1 MTLPD
6 PDRTAVSRPERAGG
20 RPERTASGSER
31 AAGGSERTEL
41 ADRAL
46 STVSFRGPLTGS
58 QLHEAL
64 GAGGFPLWQ
73 ACLGDPRLA
82 HRVIGKRYVRLDI
95 KLDGYVRLS
104 PSILREFL
112 TYTVVGPA
120 DEPDALDAAAAELA
134 DHIEQVSRRKL
145 YTARRIM
152 DDITRP
158 FLTDPLLAGHFCVAI
173 AGDIVYGMAHDVLR
187 PERSTGILVQGSDL
201 DIVVLVGDDAPDGL
215 VTTLDEAIYARKYFY
230 LRNPGFR
237 EELDYIVKPLATL
250 RAQSGLADFHDMVAC
265 KVWRESRLLCGDEG
279 LFRAGKQVLAAAGVG
294 DRLDALARE
303 AAEARAAQQQ
313 RLLTLPVDELR
324 DGDLG
329 LFYTAEESEEFH

>member
-1 MTLPD
+1 MSSLD
-6 PDRTAVSRPERAGG
+6 PVL
-20 RPERTASGSER
+20 
-31 AAGGSERTEL
+31 TEL

-46 STVSFRGPLTGS
+46 RATSFRGPLTGS

-64 GAGGFPLWQ
+64 GAAGFPLWK
-73 ACLGDPRLA
+73 ACLGDERLA

-120 DEPDALDAAAAELA
+120 DRPEALDEAAAALA

-152 DDITRP
+152 ADITRP
-158 FLTDPLLAGHFCVAI
+158 FLADPQLAGHFCVAI

-201 DIVVLVGDDAPDGL
+201 DIVVLVADDAPDGL
-215 VTTLDEAIYARKYFY
+215 ATALDEAIYAKKYFY

-237 EELDYIVKPLATL
+237 EELDYIVKPLSTL
-250 RAQSGLADFHDMVAC
+250 RRQTALGDFHDMVAC
-265 KVWRESRLLCGDEG
+265 KVWAESRLLTGDEA
-279 LFRAGKQVLAAAGVG
+279 LFRAGKQVLADAGVV
-294 DRLDALARE
+294 DRLHRVAR
-303 AAEARAAQQQ
+303 AATETRAAQQQ
-313 RLLTLPVDELR
+313 RLLAVRDDELC
-324 DGDLG
+324 DDDMG
-329 LFYTAEESEEFH
+329 LFYTAEESEEFR